1 MKKVVFLA
9 ALTLGLS
16 TTTMATE
23 SPKSLVFSQVKE
35 AVIYPTIAKER
46 KIEGTVY
53 ASYTVNQNGSI
64 TIHQIESREPYL
76 KNYVKEQLEDL
87 VIQSGTDSVT
97 DKLQVSRF
105 VFKLA

>member
-9 ALTLGLS
+9 ALALGLS
-16 TTTMATE
+16 TTSMATE

-35 AVIYPTIAKER
+35 AIKYPSVAREQ

-53 ASYTVNQNGSI
+53 VSYTVNSNGSI
-64 TIHQIESREPYL
+64 TIHQIESAEPYL

-87 VIQSGTDSVT
+87 VIESGTNSVT
-97 DKLQVSRF
+97 DKMQVSRF